1 MKKPAFIILIT
12 IVSCPAF
19 AEVFKCKLPSGET
32 VYQSTACPSAVE
44 QKVIE
49 VKPTDPVKA
58 AEAAEKLKNWEADFA
73 NRERDAEIIAEQE
86 KQAQMEKE
94 AAARAALQA
103 EEARRQAQ
111 IQEQNEND
119 MRLRYQRSFGY
130 QGVQPYNAE

>member
-1 MKKPAFIILIT
+1 MKRPAFIILIT

-32 VYQSTACPSAVE
+32 VYQSTACPSADQ
-44 QKVIE
+44 QKVIDI
-49 VKPTDPVKA
+49 KPTDPVKA
-58 AEAAEKLKNWEADFA
+58 AEAAEKLKAWEADFA
-73 NRERDAEIIAEQE
+73 TREQDAKIIAEQE
-86 KQAQMEKE
+86 RQAQMERE
-94 AAARAALQA
+94 AAARAAQQA

-130 QGVQPYNAE
+130 QGLQPYNAE